1 MTTLSTYTTPE
12 TVRAVLGVSK
22 TELTDATLDLP
33 IWLITVEHNLEA
45 VSEGI
50 VEEFAVVEAVPP
62 ASRDV
67 KQKKF
72 YELVQLYA
80 PYSLAKELLVSLPLF
95 SVKSLTDGKAEFQ
108 RQDNVF
114 EDVKD
119 GVDAALTSL
128 KYRLLAAYES
138 LTSATPTARPT
149 FSTIVSSPL
158 GTDPV
163 TNA

>member
-1 MTTLSTYTTPE
+1 MTTLATYTTPE

-22 TELTDATLDLP
+22 TELTDATLNLG
-33 IWLITVEHNLEA
+33 IYLTMVEHNLDD

-50 VEEFAVVEAVPP
+50 VAEFAIVSAIPEGTRTAQ
-62 ASRDV
+62 
-67 KQKKF
+67 QKKF
-72 YELVQLYA
+72 FELVQLYA

-128 KYRLLAAYES
+128 KYRLLAAYQT
-138 LTSATPTARPT
+138 LTGATPTTRPT